1 MALCVFK
8 AGRLIKAERPPAPPP
23 SLAALTA
30 DERST
35 ITARRNL
42 CCQFKSDGA
51 VHYPTL
57 NTTLSQLGNALM
69 SVSREG
75 LTPSEGPS
83 RRRCRRAVDA
93 RRRTTLT
100 HLGRAP
106 LAAAGITQEE
116 MSGISR
122 LYSRGIYHRR
132 ITSMGFNEDEK
143 PHLPPVTETHIVGIY
158 RPWLCAHIV

>member
-1 MALCVFK
+1 M
-8 AGRLIKAERPPAPPP
+8 PPAPPP
-23 SLAALTA
+23 SLAGVTA

-42 CCQFKSDGA
+42 CCQFKSDGV
-51 VHYPTL
+51 VHYPAL
-57 NTTLSQLGNALM
+57 NTTLSPARRRSNECQPGG
-69 SVSREG
+69 G
-75 LTPSEGPS
+75 LTPSEGLS
-83 RRRCRRAVDA
+83 RQRCRRPVDA

-106 LAAAGITQEE
+106 LAAAGLTQEE

-122 LYSRGIYHRR
+122 LYSLGIYHRQ

-158 RPWLCAHIV
+158 RPAQWLSAHIV